1 MNKDTFILC
10 SEFKVQINNDKYVV
24 HLREGEG
31 QIVFQTTSSISHI
44 WSNVCMKVGQGKIPS
59 SGKIPFLYTM

>member
-44 WSNVCMKVGQGKIPS
+44 
-59 SGKIPFLYTM
+59 